1 MTAVRRWNLTSTIV
15 LAVLTAHVLMVIFP
29 FFWMI
34 YSTFKT
40 NREFM
45 RSVWSLPKSFS
56 LDAYVGAWSGGALG
70 GYAVNSLLIMAGA
83 TLITVVL
90 ATLAGFAL
98 AAYRPRWI
106 PAVELSMTAAMAI
119 PAYVALVPLVVML
132 RGAGLLDTHLGVILP
147 TAAFNV
153 PVSIFIMQ
161 AFFNTLPRDLFDAAR
176 MDGASEWKIFLR
188 VALPIARPAMFTVA
202 IVNMIWVWND
212 FLFPVVFINS
222 PSRKTLPVG
231 LTDFVGE
238 HITNYPVML
247 AAILIAAIAPLVLF
261 VFFERQIVGAE
272 KPLNAL
278 ELGIPICFEVLE
290 TAGNRR

>member
-1 MTAVRRWNLTSTIV
+1 MGAVRRWTVTNTVVLVLLT
-15 LAVLTAHVLMVIFP
+15 LHVLLVVFP
-29 FFWMI
+29 FIWMI

-40 NREFM
+40 NKEFM
-45 RSVWSLPKSFS
+45 RSVWSLPTSFS

-83 TLITVVL
+83 TIITVVV
-90 ATLAGFAL
+90 ATLAGYAL
-98 AAYRPRWI
+98 AVYRPRWM
-106 PAVELSMTAAMAI
+106 PAVELGLTAAMAI

-132 RGAGLLDTHLGVILP
+132 RGAGLLDTHMGVVLP

-153 PVSIFIMQ
+153 PVTIFIMQ
-161 AFFNTLPRDLFDAAR
+161 AFFNTLPRELFDAAR
-176 MDGASEWKIFLR
+176 MDGASEWSIFAR
-188 VALPIARPAMFTVA
+188 VALPIARPAMFTAA

-222 PSRKTLPVG
+222 PARKTLPVG

-247 AAILIAAIAPLVLF
+247 AAILIAAVAPLVLF
-261 VFFERQIVGAE
+261 IFFERQITAALLGGAVKE
-272 KPLNAL
+272 
-278 ELGIPICFEVLE
+278 
-290 TAGNRR
+290 